1 MKKLLT
7 IALLTLSTMAF
18 ASDIKWNSVELSKR
32 TESADGIKD
41 FKGYEVGGTI
51 LVDSLILT
59 ASKTRVDSDMNV
71 LGYAVNMEV
80 ELVTFGIGGKVS
92 VSEFTD
98 LYAIYS
104 DIEVDNK
111 ISVLGY
117 SVSDSDDATSI
128 RLGSRS
134 MATDKLEIGAY
145 LEKVKMYGTTINKN
159 ISVAYHFSGWSL
171 GLGYTKAKHESGT
184 ALTAKMYF

>member
-18 ASDIKWNSVELSKR
+18 ASDVKWDSVELSKR

-41 FKGYEVGGTI
+41 FKGYEVGGTLLI
-51 LVDSLILT
+51 DNLILT
-59 ASKTRVDSDMNV
+59 ASKTRVESDMNV
-71 LGYAVNMEV
+71 LGYDVNMEV

-92 VSEFTD
+92 VTKFTD

-104 DIEVDNK
+104 EIEVDTK

-117 SVSDSDDATSI
+117 SASDSDEATSI

-134 MATDKLEIGAY
+134 MATDKIEISTY
-145 LEKVKMYGTTINKN
+145 LEKVKMYDTTINKN
-159 ISVAYHFSGWSL
+159 VSVAYHFNEWSL
-171 GLGYTKAKHESGT
+171 GFGYTKAKEETGT
-184 ALTAKMYF
+184 AITAKMYF